1 MTATSLAFG
10 LAVMTVICS
19 VGGHPSK
26 AKRTVILQQPL
37 EIQVKESPGGRA
49 TKLIVESS
57 KPVPETIDLHCT
69 EVNKKSIK
77 RARSPK
83 VLVEVKDGQD
93 PTNSKELPV
102 IPLSELSEDWAAIF
116 PSMLALNATIS
127 SIDWSKYPVLN
138 NFGDAPGSKPNPVV
152 QNCLN
157 NLKNP
162 LVVIRKMIKSILK
175 DIEDVNGDVAIL
187 KEKLDIYTE
196 EFNLCVENADSNVPN
211 ENDSDPSKAKPST
224 NGSPTVVPDLL
235 TNSTNPVLIQL
246 VNNIL
251 YNLLRGIGANLT
263 DIPLKDGSIGQ
274 PVTLI
279 ISPYPDGNLT
289 FPNESCN
296 CHCEKDKAFGM
307 VASPCNEKN
316 CLNQPSSFAKL
327 FQGDNEPESNTSEV
341 DKF

>member
-116 PSMLALNATIS
+116 P
-127 SIDWSKYPVLN
+127 K
-138 NFGDAPGSKPNPVV
+138 
-152 QNCLN
+152 
-157 NLKNP
+157 
-162 LVVIRKMIKSILK
+162 
-175 DIEDVNGDVAIL
+175 
-187 KEKLDIYTE
+187 
-196 EFNLCVENADSNVPN
+196 NADSNVPN